1 MSNNYVEKRMDFH
14 TKNLHNNYVMEKIC
28 VISTWSISKLIN
40 NSLGDIRMQLIV
52 NKVPKLLKAQA
63 LFCTSA
69 T

>member
-40 NSLGDIRMQLIV
+40 NSLGV